1 VSVIAEGRDMRL
13 PNGDELSTL
22 ASQVQQEATE
32 NGRACDRVGEDGGIG
47 AIEFALG
54 MVMEPMAE

>member
-1 VSVIAEGRDMRL
+1 MRL